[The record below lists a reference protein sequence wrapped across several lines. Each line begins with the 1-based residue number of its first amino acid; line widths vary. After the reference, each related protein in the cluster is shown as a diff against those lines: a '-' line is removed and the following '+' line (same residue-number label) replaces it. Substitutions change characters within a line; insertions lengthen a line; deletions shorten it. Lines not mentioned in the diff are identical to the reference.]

1 MTNEDKAKYYD
12 QLLREHDQKA
22 SRVANLQN
30 KIDLSRE
37 DKAEIKIMIAYVF
50 DVDGTLTPSRLVMD
64 QEFSQFFTDWLRDKK
79 VFFVTGSNSDKTIE
93 QVGLDIWKNI
103 TASLQSCGNQIFVD
117 GKEVYKNEWEPNE
130 KLISLLEYFLMSSD
144 YRKRTSN
151 HIEER
156 VGLLNFSVVGRD
168 CTQEERENYYE
179 WDKTAQERVSM
190 VKEIMEKFPELEASV
205 GGQISIDIHPKGAN
219 KGQAK
224 DWILNHLGK
233 DTSIYFYGDKTE
245 FGGNDYDLAKVL
257 AEDRHKVFQ
266 VSDWE
271 ETYKLLKK

>member
-1 MTNEDKAKYYD
+1 
-12 QLLREHDQKA
+12 
-22 SRVANLQN
+22 
-30 KIDLSRE
+30 
-37 DKAEIKIMIAYVF
+37 MIAYVF

-168 CTQEERENYYE
+168 CTQESFCWWSN
-179 WDKTAQERVSM
+179 
-190 VKEIMEKFPELEASV
+190 
-205 GGQISIDIHPKGAN
+205 IH
-219 KGQAK
+219 
-224 DWILNHLGK
+224 
-233 DTSIYFYGDKTE
+233 
-245 FGGNDYDLAKVL
+245 
-257 AEDRHKVFQ
+257 RH
-266 VSDWE
+266 SP
-271 ETYKLLKK
+271 

>member
-1 MTNEDKAKYYD
+1 
-12 QLLREHDQKA
+12 
-22 SRVANLQN
+22 
-30 KIDLSRE
+30 
-37 DKAEIKIMIAYVF
+37 MIAYVF
-50 DVDGTLTPSRLVMD
+50 DVDGTLTPSRLPMD
-64 QEFSQFFTDWLRDKK
+64 QEFSQFFTNWSRDKK

-103 TASLQSCGNQIFVD
+103 TASLQSCGNQIFID

-257 AEDRHKVFQ
+257 TEDRHKVFQ